1 MFISNPDPYSL
12 PTYRIGTFVTQ
23 SISRNHLLDNSHA
36 KTATDYLN
44 KRFGENNWIITSN
57 GREAIAIAMQQV
69 GLTKEQTTT
78 ILTTSGNFYI
88 SGCVT
93 STIQNF
99 TKWER
104 EKTKN
109 TAAYFVNHE
118 FGYPYANME
127 ELVNQG
133 LPIIEDCCTTFFSQ
147 DENKKLGTYGNFAVY
162 SFPKF
167 FSIQIGGLL
176 VGPGI
181 ALICNSNAVKLSLE
195 EREHILKVVGYELS
209 FIEDILDKRQK
220 IFTYAAQKF
229 ENIGFTLRFASQEN
243 VVPSVLLLNN
253 NGIIKDLQRLKDF
266 LNAHGIQNS
275 VFYGEDAFFIPNHN
289 MLTHKDIDYFQFVF
303 KQFLKLYNDNVQH

>member
-12 PTYRIGTFVTQ
+12 PAYRIGTFVTQ
-23 SISRNHLLDNSHA
+23 SISRNQLLDNGYA
-36 KTATDYLN
+36 KNATDYMN

-57 GREAIAIAMQQV
+57 GREAIAIAMQQLA
-69 GLTKEQTTT
+69 LTKEQTTT

-99 TKWER
+99 TKWNR
-104 EKTKN
+104 EKTTN

-118 FGYPYANME
+118 FGYLYPNME
-127 ELVNQG
+127 DLLKEG

-147 DENKKLGTYGNFAVY
+147 DENGRIGKYGDFSVF

-176 VGPGI
+176 VGNGV
-181 ALICNSNAVKLSLE
+181 ANNKSVNSKVTASLE
-195 EREHILKVVGYELS
+195 ETMYILKVVGFELTQN
-209 FIEDILDKRQK
+209 IEILERRKEIYD
-220 IFTYAAQKF
+220 YAKSKF
-229 ENIGFTLRFASQEN
+229 ETLGFTLRFPEEAGI
-243 VVPSVLLLNN
+243 VPSVLLLNN
-253 NGIIKDLQRLKDF
+253 NSIIKDLAAHKEHLLR
-266 LNAHGIQNS
+266 HGIQSS

-289 MLTHKDIDYFQFVF
+289 MLTFQDVDYFEFIIRN
-303 KQFLKLYNDNVQH
+303 YINT